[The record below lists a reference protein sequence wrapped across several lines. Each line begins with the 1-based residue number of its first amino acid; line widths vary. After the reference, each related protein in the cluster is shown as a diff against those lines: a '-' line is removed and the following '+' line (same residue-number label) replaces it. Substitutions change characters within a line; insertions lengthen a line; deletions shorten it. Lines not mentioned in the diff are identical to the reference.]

1 MENELEMIQTL
12 FEYQS
17 FGLFPFPIKPFSN
30 DIHDSKEGRMKYHN
44 ASNGIQMSEQEI
56 YDWFG
61 EKKLDNCGLVLGEIG
76 NLSILEF
83 DNEKSLNEL
92 INNLSKKKEVNIS
105 DVIFKNF
112 LENLFNSTTC
122 IHTPDNKIQFW
133 FKYSKNLPSFKYKKE
148 SKNNPYNGINIY
160 SDGFI
165 IAPPSFIRKGNYVGQ
180 FEISLGKQP
189 IDFPKEIVFFI

>member
-61 EKKLDNCGLVLGEIG
+61 EKKLDNCGLVLGETG

-83 DNEKSLNEL
+83 DNEKS
-92 INNLSKKKEVNIS
+92 
-105 DVIFKNF
+105 
-112 LENLFNSTTC
+112 
-122 IHTPDNKIQFW
+122 
-133 FKYSKNLPSFKYKKE
+133 
-148 SKNNPYNGINIY
+148 
-160 SDGFI
+160 
-165 IAPPSFIRKGNYVGQ
+165 
-180 FEISLGKQP
+180 
-189 IDFPKEIVFFI
+189 